1 MSKPYKLKGEIE
13 QLILEKK
20 KLEPK
25 FSCRSMVSL
34 IKERFGVDLSKST
47 INTIIKENNLSSKA
61 GRPRIREKIA
71 LQPLPVEAVTAPVPP
86 IPPVVQQNPVEV
98 EIKPSPA
105 LANPQTIEIKAI
117 TEENVDIENGGAIFL
132 LMVDYKSGLTDFL
145 AQKILPYMAY
155 LSPDI
160 IRLLIQSRIYSQII
174 KNEADMWKFLG
185 KESAGEYLAFYY
197 EQLTKIPLN
206 QLSADFISLGIEH
219 NINEV
224 NDLYKR
230 CLLKLNSQAQELF
243 FPSVY
248 KFLDFPAMCERFYS
262 LLARIE
268 RKDTVITVGFLY
280 PENFKAI
287 YDIVWQ
293 EDFKS
298 AISKLNKERI
308 FSPEGKLFRFEEVLT
323 GY

>member
-1 MSKPYKLKGEIE
+1 MAQPYKLKGEIE
-13 QLILEKK
+13 QFIQEKK

-34 IKERFGVDLSKST
+34 IKERFGLDLSKST
-47 INTIIKENNLSSKA
+47 INTIIKENNLSGKA

-71 LQPLPVEAVTAPVPP
+71 LQPLPVEAVPAPGIPKSEEIVPP
-86 IPPVVQQNPVEV
+86 
-98 EIKPSPA
+98 SA
-105 LANPQTIEIKAI
+105 LVKSKTIEIRAI
-117 TEENVDIENGGAIFL
+117 TEQIADIEDGGAIFL
-132 LMVDYKSGLTDFL
+132 LMADYKSGLTDFL
-145 AQKILPYMAY
+145 AQKILPYMPD

-160 IRLLIQSRIYSQII
+160 IRLLIQYRVYGQII
-174 KNEADMWKFLG
+174 KGEADLGQFLG
-185 KESAGEYLAFYY
+185 KEPVGEYLAFYY
-197 EQLTKIPLN
+197 EQLTKMPLN

-219 NINEV
+219 KTNEI
-224 NDLYKR
+224 NDLYKGCFLR
-230 CLLKLNSQAQELF
+230 LNSQALELF